1 MPFTLSTMS
10 ICSIEDVA
18 LNTSRPFWFQLYVMR
33 DREFVKNLISR
44 AKEAECSALMVTLD
58 LQILA
63 QRHNDIRNGLSAPP
77 KLNFKNLLNI
87 CTKPDWCFGMLKTKR
102 RNFGNIY
109 GHVEGVDDMSSLSDW
124 VSSQFDPSLSWKDIT
139 DIRNI
144 WDKKL
149 IIKGIMDKED
159 AIAAVHAGA
168 DAIVVSNH
176 GGRQLDGT
184 ISSIEALPSVLD
196 AVGDRCE
203 VWMDGGIRTG
213 QDILRVVALGAT
225 GTLIGRAFLYGLGA
239 NGYEGVYQT
248 LEILRKELDLTMGLC
263 GQKDLTKVDRSILHK
278 YQ

>member
-1 MPFTLSTMS
+1 
-10 ICSIEDVA
+10 
-18 LNTSRPFWFQLYVMR
+18 
-33 DREFVKNLISR
+33 
-44 AKEAECSALMVTLD
+44 
-58 LQILA
+58 
-63 QRHNDIRNGLSAPP
+63 
-77 KLNFKNLLNI
+77 
-87 CTKPDWCFGMLKTKR
+87 
-102 RNFGNIY
+102 
-109 GHVEGVDDMSSLSDW
+109 MSSLSDW

>member
-1 MPFTLSTMS
+1 MS